1 MPRKDM
7 RILVVAEDGPDAAEL
22 ISNLVMNLDADFAH
36 VESIDDA
43 RDLLDEQEFDA
54 VIATQSLADGSGFD
68 LIVGDEPI
76 GAPVVLIE
84 DELVSDRLVTAL
96 RCGAAD
102 VLPTPID
109 YDYLVRCVR
118 RVVRHHK
125 SGRQEAIRAKRL
137 RRLSSRL
144 VKDRRELRKRVD
156 LICND
161 IVTAYQ
167 RLAEKVVGVI
177 EPQGGGGSD
186 EFDAEDF
193 SVRLKD

>member
-1 MPRKDM
+1 MPNKDM

-54 VIATQSLADGSGFD
+54 IIASHALADGEGME
-68 LIVGDEPI
+68 LLAGDEPI

-84 DELVSDRLVTAL
+84 DQLVTDRLVTAL

-102 VLPTPID
+102 VLATPID
-109 YDYLVRCVR
+109 YDYLIRCVR
-118 RVVRHHK
+118 RVVRHQR
-125 SGRQEAIRAKRL
+125 SGRQEAIRNKRL

-161 IVTAYQ
+161 IVSAYQ

-177 EPQGGGGSD
+177 EPGAVD
-186 EFDAEDF
+186 EDDSPDF
-193 SVRLKD
+193 TLRMDD